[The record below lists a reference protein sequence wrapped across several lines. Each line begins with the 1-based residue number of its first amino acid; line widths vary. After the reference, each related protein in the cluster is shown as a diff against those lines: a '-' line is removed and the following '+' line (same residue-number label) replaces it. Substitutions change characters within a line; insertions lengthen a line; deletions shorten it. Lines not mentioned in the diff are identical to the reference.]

1 MATNS
6 LTGRTLGKYRVLDR
20 LGRGGMAQVYRAY
33 HPQLDRFVALKVLR
47 ADLLDDEAFL
57 ERFRREA
64 QAVAAL
70 RHPHI
75 VQVFDFDVQDDIDDI
90 GVTFMVMELLEGDTL
105 KARLND
111 YRLRNEAM
119 PLGEVVRLLL
129 DILDGLAY
137 AHSEGMIHR
146 DLKPANIM
154 LTKRGQAVITDF
166 GIAQIIGGTRHTMT
180 GALMGTLNYMAPE
193 QGLEGSS
200 DIRSDI
206 YSLGIVF
213 YEMLTQQT
221 PFDADTPLAIL
232 MKHLNDP
239 LPTPREVAPSIPEP
253 IEAILLKALS
263 KEADDRF
270 QTADSMAQSLH
281 DAAVKAE
288 IDVPDGISLPLS
300 FSTPDAPSEAV
311 AVISGTTREKL
322 KDVEFSIDDTQATSR
337 QHVLDANQS
346 SPEVIVDS
354 VKAQPKYIEPVRSEV
369 SSEELPDL
377 SVDGLYEQLTAPVEV
392 SPFIKRALTPDI
404 APIILVVAN
413 LIMLPVA
420 GITDW
425 WEMYSSGWPAQLF
438 LLSLIMCAVMI
449 KEKEMWLIVPYGF
462 LAGNGLLLSY
472 YSLTG
477 NWAHWRFLWPL
488 EPLLWLAIVGAG
500 SWLGNKKNR
509 EDAAGPLGIR
519 LAMFSGTAFVFVIL
533 MTGAFIF

>member
-1 MATNS
+1 MALNS
-6 LTGRTLGKYRVLDR
+6 LTGQTLGKYRVLDR

-47 ADLLDDEAFL
+47 ADLLDDESFL
-57 ERFRREA
+57 DRFRREA

-75 VQVFDFDVQDDIDDI
+75 VQVFDFDVQDDTDDMGI
-90 GVTFMVMELLEGDTL
+90 TFMVMELLEGDTL

-111 YRLRNEAM
+111 YRLRDEAM

-129 DILDGLAY
+129 DILDGLEY

-146 DLKPANIM
+146 DLKPANIL

-213 YEMLTQQT
+213 YEMLTQHT

-239 LPTPREVAPSIPEP
+239 LPAPREAAPSTPEP
-253 IEAILLKALS
+253 IEAVLLKALS
-263 KEADDRF
+263 KDADDRF
-270 QTADSMAQSLH
+270 QTAEAMAQSLH
-281 DAAVKAE
+281 AAAVKAE
-288 IDVPDGISLPLS
+288 IEVPDGISLPLS

-322 KDVEFSIDDTQATSR
+322 QDVEFAIDDTQATSR
-337 QHVLDANQS
+337 QYILADNQP
-346 SPEVIVDS
+346 SPEVKINNTQR
-354 VKAQPKYIEPVRSEV
+354 QPKYFEPVRSEV

-377 SVDGLYEQLTAPVEV
+377 SVGGLYQQLTAPIEV
-392 SPFIKRALTPDI
+392 SPLVERVLTT
-404 APIILVVAN
+404 PITPMILVVTN
-413 LIMLPVA
+413 LAMLLLA
-420 GITDW
+420 GITGW
-425 WEMYSSGWPAQLF
+425 WEIYSQGWPAQLF
-438 LLSLIMCAVMI
+438 LISLIMCAVI
-449 KEKEMWLIVPYGF
+449 IEEKETWLIVPYGF
-462 LAGNGLLLSY
+462 FVGNGLLLSY
-472 YSLTG
+472 YSLTD
-477 NWAHWRFLWPL
+477 NWGQWSFLWPL
-488 EPLLWLAIVGAG
+488 EPMLWLLIVGAG
-500 SWLGNKKNR
+500 LWLAKQKDR
-509 EDAAGPLGIR
+509 KDAARPMGIR
-519 LAMFSGTAFVFVIL
+519 LATFSAAAFVFVIL
-533 MTGAFIF
+533 MTGAFSF